1 MCAVRIDY
9 AAGHPLS
16 VNKQG
21 NPQRRQG
28 GKQTA
33 LADASGFHCVSTLAP
48 TPLTLF
54 NTTDKISAGG
64 ITMHTARSQQARKP
78 AA

>member
-28 GKQTA
+28 GKQVA
-33 LADASGFHCVSTLAP
+33 LADASGFHCVSTLVSAP
-48 TPLTLF
+48 LMLF
-54 NTTDKISAGG
+54 NTTERISVGV
-64 ITMHTARSQQARKP
+64 ITMHTVHSQQARKP